1 MIGSTRTREEFDWE
15 RIQKIGLLPGIR
27 TLQQYDEK
35 VFAALLEA
43 KGFVQRFPTL
53 NPSVDYMRILHRM
66 VFHEV
71 HPWAGEIRQ
80 PGRLPPRVGGFVTCE
95 AERLAIELKMLESQ
109 TAELLAKAD
118 RQGTLRVIAF
128 HHARFE
134 SLHPFL
140 DGNGRV
146 GRLLVESQL
155 NASPYGVRE
164 RAEVPRQEYGD
175 ALRTSNRISQS
186 AAPGQPAQETRGS
199 CSAQPEGDGS
209 TVPLGTAIR
218 RDDRAIPDHGAG
230 SRAFTTLGGRSP
242 ASEPLG
248 ELTRPPP
255 ENRRHGSRHKAVSD
269 ALQALLVLPDAYPFV
284 PLLLH
289 LDMPLHGL
297 PCI

>member
-15 RIQKIGLLPGIR
+15 RIQNIGLLPGIR
-27 TLQQYDEK
+27 TVQQYDEK
-35 VFAALLEA
+35 VFGALLEA

-66 VFHEV
+66 VFREV

-95 AERLAIELKMLESQ
+95 AERLGTELKMLESQ
-109 TAELLAKAD
+109 TTELLSKAD

-164 RAEVPRQEYGD
+164 RPEVSRQEYGD
-175 ALRTSNRISQS
+175 ALRTSSRISNLLP
-186 AAPGQPAQETRGS
+186 AGQVFGVGKKTFSRTQKALSETNHVFSGS
-199 CSAQPEGDGS
+199 DNAFLVTENGFPVSQNTFSVARH
-209 TVPLGTAIR
+209 AF
-218 RDDRAIPDHGAG
+218 AG
-230 SRAFTTLGGRSP
+230 RKHPFFTTNHPFSDP
-242 ASEPLG
+242 DKTIFATEKAFPSAENADSTPLFTPNAG
-248 ELTRPPP
+248 QRLTPQSK
-255 ENRRHGSRHKAVSD
+255 SR
-269 ALQALLVLPDAYPFV
+269 
-284 PLLLH
+284 
-289 LDMPLHGL
+289 
-297 PCI
+297 

>member
-27 TLQQYDEK
+27 TVRQYDDK

-43 KGFVQRFPTL
+43 KGFVRRFPTL

-66 VFHEV
+66 VFREV

-95 AERLAIELKMLESQ
+95 AERLGTELKMLESQ
-109 TAELLAKAD
+109 TTELLSKTD
-118 RQGTLRVIAF
+118 RQGTLRVVAF

-164 RAEVPRQEYGD
+164 RPEVSRQEYGD
-175 ALRTSNRISQS
+175 ALRTSRAASPIYCPWSTCSENARVSPRS
-186 AAPGQPAQETRGS
+186 AREWWKHRFTWRS
-199 CSAQPEGDGS
+199 SM
-209 TVPLGTAIR
+209 TKRLVR
-218 RDDRAIPDHGAG
+218 R
-230 SRAFTTLGGRSP
+230 
-242 ASEPLG
+242 
-248 ELTRPPP
+248 
-255 ENRRHGSRHKAVSD
+255 
-269 ALQALLVLPDAYPFV
+269 
-284 PLLLH
+284 
-289 LDMPLHGL
+289 
-297 PCI
+297 

>member
-27 TLQQYDEK
+27 TVRQYDEK
-35 VFAALLEA
+35 VFGALLEA

-66 VFHEV
+66 VFREV

-95 AERLAIELKMLESQ
+95 AERLGIELKMLESQ
-109 TAELLAKAD
+109 TTELLSKAD

-164 RAEVPRQEYGD
+164 RPEVSRQEYGD
-175 ALRTSNRISQS
+175 ALRTSSRISNLL
-186 AAPGQPAQETRGS
+186 PLVNLLRKR
-199 CSAQPEGDGS
+199 EG
-209 TVPLGTAIR
+209 VAPLGQRIVEAPFYLAQQYDESAGPSLTMEQEVERSR
-218 RDDRAIPDHGAG
+218 RLVAG
-230 SRAFTTLGGRSP
+230 
-242 ASEPLG
+242 
-248 ELTRPPP
+248 
-255 ENRRHGSRHKAVSD
+255 
-269 ALQALLVLPDAYPFV
+269 
-284 PLLLH
+284 H
-289 LDMPLHGL
+289 LRQSHWAG
-297 PCI
+297 